1 MGLILLPLFTF
12 LFFKSVDGYCS
23 GGTKTAST
31 YSNTLSHLYY
41 SNNEDC
47 TFYINPQHSTGYYLE
62 IKWVSFSV
70 EGSLP
75 SCSNDS
81 VEVYLTSDTSGRAGV
96 FYTAGWPIRYFS
108 GGSNHCYMR
117 YYVGRNS
124 LKVVVMDLD
133 IFSPSYC
140 YSYSPYFQVKG
151 SNSRHFGKNPITI
164 LTTAVSTKLCGTQ
177 SPRSY
182 TTDYNYVYLFFNK
195 PTATTVGRGFVVGYV
210 EYGECIIEF
219 QMLTASKHKLIEV
232 TEFEDTQVGQV
243 GQIVWSGSASWSN
256 WSRWSSSKSSGSG
269 TAIGASIGSIV
280 FVAII
285 IGFIYGCCRASCRAN
300 RGAVIVAQQGQ
311 TAQAAPIVNANVS
324 NNVATSQATTLAP
337 TTTAGYMPPPQGAP
351 AYMPPQGAPGYM
363 YPPKGAPGYMPP
375 PQGAPGYMPPP
386 QDAPGYMPPPQGAP
400 GYMPSPD
407 G

>member
-81 VEVYLTSDTSGRAGV
+81 VEVYLTSSYNSIGKFCSSNMRSIKPFTMYSNDGYAKIRFKSDGSNTRTGFSLTYQLKSKSSYPLGGSLSSTCYDTSGRAGV

-232 TEFEDTQVGQV
+232 TEFEVSYCYFYGLYPLPFFLH
-243 GQIVWSGSASWSN
+243 WSKPIYQEPSN
-256 WSRWSSSKSSGSG
+256 
-269 TAIGASIGSIV
+269 
-280 FVAII
+280 
-285 IGFIYGCCRASCRAN
+285 C
-300 RGAVIVAQQGQ
+300 
-311 TAQAAPIVNANVS
+311 
-324 NNVATSQATTLAP
+324 
-337 TTTAGYMPPPQGAP
+337 PPWGLL
-351 AYMPPQGAPGYM
+351 G
-363 YPPKGAPGYMPP
+363 
-375 PQGAPGYMPPP
+375 
-386 QDAPGYMPPPQGAP
+386 
-400 GYMPSPD
+400 
-407 G
+407 